1 MHKDIK
7 MQSLNTKRNK
17 PKSRLCTA
25 TLSFVHTHSSG
36 RLFFLKFPNTS
47 FIYLVYGKG
56 TIEQLLKGGM
66 NSGKASRVPFQ
77 CSLGSTYSHAGISK
91 LSQIS
96 CLGVPCPLSLGCEA
110 FPLCYGVVCGC

>member
-1 MHKDIK
+1 

-25 TLSFVHTHSSG
+25 TLSFVLTHSSG
-36 RLFFLKFPNTS
+36 RLLILKFPNTC

-66 NSGKASRVPFQ
+66 NTGKVSQVSFQ
-77 CSLGSTYSHAGISK
+77 CSLGSTYSHAGVSK
-91 LSQIS
+91 LYI
-96 CLGVPCPLSLGCEA
+96 
-110 FPLCYGVVCGC
+110 YIYIYIYI